1 MAAGPR
7 RPRRDRDDRQEDRE
21 TLPGIA
27 EVRLRAD
34 KATKDVVMDVLRA
47 HFTITRARDYPGD
60 RWYFALDTGN
70 TAPDPDE
77 PENRS

>member
-1 MAAGPR
+1 M
-7 RPRRDRDDRQEDRE
+7 PRRDREQRQDRE

-34 KATKDVVMDVLRA
+34 EATAQVVLDVLRG
-47 HFTITRARDYPGD
+47 HFTITAPREYPGG
-60 RWYFALDTGN
+60 RWYFQLDTGN

-77 PENRS
+77 EA

>member
-1 MAAGPR
+1 MAAGTR

-34 KATKDVVMDVLRA
+34 ENTAKVVMDVLRA
-47 HFTITRARDYPGD
+47 NFTVTRARDYPGD

-70 TAPDPDE
+70 TALDLDG
-77 PENRS
+77 PETPS